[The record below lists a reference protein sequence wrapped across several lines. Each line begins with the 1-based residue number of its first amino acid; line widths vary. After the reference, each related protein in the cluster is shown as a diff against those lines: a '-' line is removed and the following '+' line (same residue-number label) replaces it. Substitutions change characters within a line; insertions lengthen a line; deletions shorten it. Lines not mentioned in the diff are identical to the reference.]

1 MSNPETQPS
10 RPSAAPQDIASP
22 QDVVIIGAARTPQG
36 RLLGQLASLTAVEL
50 GGTAISGA
58 LGRAGVA
65 AEDVDAV
72 IMGHVLQGGAGQN
85 PARQSAVAA
94 GIPLTAPAIT
104 VNKVCLSGLSAVI
117 EAARMLRLGEASVVV
132 AGGQE
137 SMSQAPRLLAGTRA
151 GSAYGSMELV
161 DSTAH
166 DGLTD
171 AFDHEAM
178 GLATDKANAALGLT
192 REAAD
197 AVAAASHVRA
207 GAALAAGVWAS
218 EIVPVKVP
226 QRKGAVLEVTEDE
239 GIRPDSTPETLAR
252 LRPAFSADGTVT
264 AGNASPISD
273 GASAVVLTTR
283 AEAERRGLE
292 VLAVVRAHGQIAG
305 PDTTLPDKPAKAIAA
320 ALAREGW
327 SAGELD
333 FVEVNEAFAT
343 VAAHSADLLGVPMER
358 VNVNGG
364 AIAIGHPIGSSG
376 ARVVVTAVHELL
388 RRGSGRAAVAL
399 CGGGGQGDALLL
411 ERWPAPRLG
420 VAF

>member
-1 MSNPETQPS
+1 MTETQ
-10 RPSAAPQDIASP
+10 ASCP
-22 QDVVIIGAARTPQG
+22 EVPARRTPDDVVIVGAARTPQG
-36 RLLGQLASLTAVEL
+36 KLLGQLAALSAVEL
-50 GGTAISGA
+50 GGAAISGA
-58 LGRAGVA
+58 LGRAKVA
-65 AEDVDAV
+65 PEDVDAV
-72 IMGHVLQGGAGQN
+72 VMGQVLQGGAGQN

-94 GIPLTAPAIT
+94 GIPLTAPAAT

-137 SMSQAPRLLAGTRA
+137 SMSQAPRLVTGTRS
-151 GSAYGSMELV
+151 GSAYGSMELI
-161 DSTAH
+161 DATAH

-178 GLATDKANAALGLT
+178 GLATDRANAALGLT
-192 REAAD
+192 REEAD

-207 GAALAAGVWAS
+207 GAAEAAGVWAE
-218 EIVPVKVP
+218 EIVRVKVP
-226 QRKGAVLEVTEDE
+226 QRRGAVVDVAQDE

-305 PDTTLPDKPAKAIAA
+305 PDTTLPDKPAKAISA

-327 SAGELD
+327 SADDLD
-333 FVEVNEAFAT
+333 LVEVNEAFAS
-343 VAAHSADLLGVPMER
+343 VAAHSAALLGVPMDR
-358 VNVNGG
+358 VNVHGG
-364 AIAIGHPIGSSG
+364 AIAIGHPIGASG

-411 ERWPAPRLG
+411 ER
-420 VAF
+420 